1 MTHRVCTTCNRIHTW
16 RGPRCH
22 PCQRA
27 HDAQRNAARRNG
39 GHTSPEWQATSRRI
53 RAEWV
58 ATHGW
63 WCPGDEHH
71 GHHPTHD
78 LTVHHPTP
86 LKDGGPLLN
95 QDFRVVC
102 RSANSSMGARM
113 DVTYRDG
120 TSPLD

>member
-1 MTHRVCTTCNRIHTW
+1 VKCCNDCGRRTKRLTRCATCQVT
-16 RGPRCH
+16 
-22 PCQRA
+22 
-27 HDAQRNAARRNG
+27 HDAKRNTARRAG
-39 GHTSPEWQATSRRI
+39 GHTSPAWQALSRRI
-53 RAEWV
+53 RAEWI
-58 ATHGW
+58 ATHGY

-71 GHHPTHD
+71 GHHPTYD

-86 LKDGGPLLN
+86 LKDGGSLLG

-102 RSANSSMGARM
+102 RSANSSMGAHKV